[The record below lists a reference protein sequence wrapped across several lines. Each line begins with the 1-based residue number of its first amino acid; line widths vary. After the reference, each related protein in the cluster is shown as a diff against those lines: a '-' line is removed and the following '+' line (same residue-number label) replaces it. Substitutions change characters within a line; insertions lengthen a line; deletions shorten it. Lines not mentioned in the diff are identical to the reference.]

1 VRLELDLLNVF
12 LLVFI
17 RHLDVLAILLEVKG
31 NCLAKSL
38 IVSRECKIQDPVDIV
53 IQCPRQVTME
63 ISVDTLHILQSDLL
77 PQDHLVKSANEKRI
91 QEATVEN
98 GKTDNTSDELEVVQM
113 FRVNAGVRVDLQ
125 GVVVVC
131 GVFEKTVERIEH
143 LVRKQEEEF
152 SVQLLA

>member
-1 VRLELDLLNVF
+1 
-12 LLVFI
+12 
-17 RHLDVLAILLEVKG
+17 
-31 NCLAKSL
+31 
-38 IVSRECKIQDPVDIV
+38 
-53 IQCPRQVTME
+53 ME

-77 PQDHLVKSANEKRI
+77 PQDHLVKSANEKRN

-143 LVRKQEEEF
+143 LV
-152 SVQLLA
+152 